1 MKIKTIAII
10 LIILLLGV
18 IIYFGIKDNNKG
30 IEILTKT
37 NIEDMNT
44 NLLQVQAKVK
54 VIKEQ
59 SIVKDDESILIG
71 EKLKDSENEKVL
83 SLLSGLKENEIISE
97 EEKNFDQYYVWDKEL
112 LTKLNLEINFQSN
125 DKIVVNY
132 ETSEII
138 LPNGIQLDKNDRILY
153 KFSEFNIEENY

>member
-112 LTKLNLEINFQSN
+112 LTELNLEINFQSN

-138 LPNGIQLDKNDRILY
+138 LPNGIQLDKNSRILY